1 MMEQI
6 MFEIKKALEFKGRVL
21 IAIDGR
27 AGAGKSTLAKEL
39 AELLDGEI
47 ISMDD
52 FFLPMELRTEERL
65 NEPGGNVH
73 YERFADEVGLKLV
86 YAMPFEYG
94 VFDCSEMKIASKKH
108 IKNGRIVIVEGSY
121 SLRPEFRDL
130 YDIRIFMDV
139 EPDVQMKRITER
151 NGAEM
156 AIRFKELWIP
166 MEEKYFEKCGVKEC
180 ADIVLKR

>member
-6 MFEIKKALEFKGRVL
+6 MFEVKKALEFKGRVL

-65 NEPGGNVH
+65 KEPGGNVH

-151 NGAEM
+151 NGKEM
-156 AIRFKELWIP
+156 ARRFKDLWIP

>member
-6 MFEIKKALEFKGRVL
+6 MFEVKKALEFKGRVL

-65 NEPGGNVH
+65 KEPGGNVH
-73 YERFADEVGLKLV
+73 YERFAREVGLKLV

-151 NGAEM
+151 NGKEM
-156 AIRFKELWIP
+156 ARRFKDLWIP